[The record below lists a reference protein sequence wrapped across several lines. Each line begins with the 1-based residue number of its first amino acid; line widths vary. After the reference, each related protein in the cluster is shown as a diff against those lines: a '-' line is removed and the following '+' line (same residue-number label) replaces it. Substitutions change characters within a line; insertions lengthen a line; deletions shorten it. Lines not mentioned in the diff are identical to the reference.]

1 MSQEDARSAVV
12 TYLIGA
18 SYGVDVMSAAQG
30 GWTFPIPI
38 EELTALCDNRLEL
51 RYLLR
56 GADPGTQH
64 LLDTNL
70 RHVVGDRWQIRIT
83 TPDHPSANCIVIDR
97 EVIFMTE
104 AFPLKK
110 SLDVIL
116 ITEPV
121 KVNAIAGRFE
131 RLWERSTEAD
141 REYFFF
147 EDEFECLSAEKT
159 QSIRIVSKEFWDGLI
174 RGLAA
179 KPEALYSISPRTF
192 EELIAELLRREGMK
206 TVLTPPTRDGGRDV
220 LVMSSSVIG
229 ELLFLVECK
238 RYAPNRPVDVSIVR
252 ELFGV
257 LGHERATGALIATT
271 SYFTEAAL
279 KFRKPIQYQMGF
291 KDYDAIRTWLA
302 RAASLKSNA

>member
-1 MSQEDARSAVV
+1 MSVGDDTSALV
-12 TYLIGA
+12 THLIGA

-30 GWTFPIPI
+30 GWTFPIRI
-38 EELTALCDNRLEL
+38 EELTAVCDSRLEL

-56 GADPGTQH
+56 GADPATQP
-64 LLDTNL
+64 LLDTSL
-70 RHVVGDRWQIRIT
+70 RRVVGDGWQIRIT

-97 EVIFMTE
+97 EVVFMTE
-104 AFPLKK
+104 AFQLKK
-110 SLDVIL
+110 NADVTL

-131 RLWERSTEAD
+131 RLWQRSTEAD
-141 REYFFF
+141 GEYFFF
-147 EDEFECLSAEKT
+147 EDEFECLPPQKT

-174 RGLAA
+174 RALAA
-179 KPEALYSISPRTF
+179 RPEDLYNISPRKF

-220 LVMSSSVIG
+220 LVTSSSVIG
-229 ELLFLVECK
+229 EHLFLVECK

-257 LGHERATGALIATT
+257 LGHERATGALIVTS
-271 SYFTEAAL
+271 SYFTKAAL
-279 KFRKPIQYQMGF
+279 EFREPIQYQMSF
-291 KDYDAIRTWLA
+291 RDYDAIRTWLA
-302 RAASLKSNA
+302 RTASQRE